1 MKQWQFTLGAMLV
14 GLAVSGESFALAT
27 REPDDSM
34 TRAKCAARVK
44 DPATGLDR
52 QAGLGNDIYL
62 IEAGNSLSE
71 MCVFDRRGRKQT
83 LVIAPTGTVSY
94 PRDTLKL
101 HYSLGKE
108 TLAVNL
114 WISGTQANE
123 APYFGKTAYWTMGQD
138 VTINLPV
145 LTTINGQSIYQ
156 LDDDG
161 AVGLRLWTGTSNAP
175 LLNRDD
181 ASTQVN
187 NGYKIPPQ
195 DLSLGDRF
203 GISNE
208 QRNIFFQLRYEV
220 ILLKPDAVGKT
231 ITIPAKTIGTMKL
244 HSATFDKISGKID
257 YPIQLRATT
266 FTFVPRT
273 CSYEDAPERT
283 VKMNKIGVGHFHN
296 RDEVYGGETVINLK
310 CGAGANVDSYVTFT
324 DAADNSNTGDALN
337 LLPEAVD
344 AGTKGLKVRL
354 YKDNET
360 TPIKFGP
367 IEYSPN
373 TTAILRQD
381 YQKQVGTKAQTA
393 SNAQNYSIKL
403 TAKYLK
409 TGTITPGPVNAATM
423 FTFSYY

>member
-1 MKQWQFTLGAMLV
+1 MKPWQIALSAMLV
-14 GLAVSGESFALAT
+14 GLTISGNSFALAI

-34 TRAKCAARVK
+34 TKAKCNARVK
-44 DPATGLDR
+44 DPTTGIDR

-62 IEAGNSLSE
+62 IEAGSSLSE
-71 MCVFDRRGRKQT
+71 MCVFDRRASKQT
-83 LVIAPTGTVSY
+83 LIIAPTGTVSY
-94 PRDTLKL
+94 PRDTLTL
-101 HYSLGKE
+101 HHSLGKA
-108 TLAVNL
+108 TLSVNL
-114 WISGTQANE
+114 WISGTAANQ

-138 VTINLPV
+138 VTIDLPI

-156 LDDDG
+156 LDDEG
-161 AVGLRLWTGTSNAP
+161 AVGLRLWTGTNNGA
-175 LLNRDD
+175 LLNQEHS
-181 ASTQVN
+181 STQVN
-187 NGYKIPPQ
+187 NGYKIPPN

-203 GISNE
+203 GISNNST
-208 QRNIFFQLRYEV
+208 NIFFQLRYEI

-231 ITIPAKTIGTMKL
+231 ITIPAKNIGTLKL

-257 YPIQLRATT
+257 YPIQLQATT
-266 FTFVPRT
+266 FTFIPRT
-273 CSYEDAPERT
+273 CSYTGAQERV

-296 RDEVYGGETVINLK
+296 RDEVYGGETVINLN
-310 CGAGANVDSYVTFT
+310 CNAGANVDSYITFT

-337 LLPEAVD
+337 LLPEAVN

-367 IEYSPN
+367 IEYSPS
-373 TTAILRQD
+373 TTAILKKD

-409 TGTITPGPVNAATM
+409 TGTINPGPVNAATM